1 MNNESKSTEPEF
13 LDHQEIEQNIGLL
26 DRTTSWFWWNTIG
39 MSVLLFIALV
49 ALCLPQ
55 SPGSAAPV
63 VVGGL
68 LVLMLISN
76 GYTLHRQHHFKLFRK
91 RLGEQMQ
98 VTIQQRMRADK
109 FYGLAILD
117 PLTGLYNRRFGEESL
132 QKEITRAEKNNYDL
146 AVIAMDLDYFKE
158 INDQLGHAAG
168 DLVLK
173 EFSRHLRRAIRACD
187 VPIRL
192 GGDEFLIVLPE
203 CPKENLHIILSRLKP
218 FEVMISRR
226 KITVSYSRGKAQYQ
240 VGDTPQT
247 IIQRADKSLYA
258 EKAARGRAAVG
269 H

>member
-1 MNNESKSTEPEF
+1 
-13 LDHQEIEQNIGLL
+13 
-26 DRTTSWFWWNTIG
+26 
-39 MSVLLFIALV
+39 
-49 ALCLPQ
+49 
-55 SPGSAAPV
+55 
-63 VVGGL
+63 
-68 LVLMLISN
+68 
-76 GYTLHRQHHFKLFRK
+76 
-91 RLGEQMQ
+91 MQ

-132 QKEITRAEKNNYDL
+132 QKEITRAERNNYDL

-218 FEVMISRR
+218 FEVMINRR
-226 KITVSYSRGKAQYQ
+226 KITVGYSRGKAQYQ

-258 EKAARGRAAVG
+258 EKAARGRSAVV